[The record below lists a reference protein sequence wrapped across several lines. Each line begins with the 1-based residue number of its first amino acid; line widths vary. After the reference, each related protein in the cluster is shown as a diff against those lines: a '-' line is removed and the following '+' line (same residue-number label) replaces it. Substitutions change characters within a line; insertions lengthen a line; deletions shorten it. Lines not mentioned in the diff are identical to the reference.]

1 MKISLTNLSVC
12 CHLSFSAMRSLLSS
26 KWMMLS
32 LLMGPLLMLLK
43 LSEKD
48 LRSLEFFYLED
59 SAL

>member
-1 MKISLTNLSVC
+1 
-12 CHLSFSAMRSLLSS
+12 
-26 KWMMLS
+26 MMLS